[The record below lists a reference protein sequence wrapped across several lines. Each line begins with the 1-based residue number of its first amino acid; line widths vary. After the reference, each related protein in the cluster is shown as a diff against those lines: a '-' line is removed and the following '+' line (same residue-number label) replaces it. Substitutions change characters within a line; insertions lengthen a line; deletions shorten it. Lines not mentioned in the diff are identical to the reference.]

1 MTSPRSLQEM
11 AIPTPSGALRDQAI
25 GFFPSGRQADPAV
38 LELVRRLEQFTA
50 AKGLGDRLDAFLDL
64 IHLSRKERGSYQLLE
79 LLEALPEVRK
89 RFLASLASILAETD
103 ATNLFGVAGLPS
115 DRGFMAEAGER
126 IAQRLLPAPRDDHD
140 LTRLVLRLYATSTD
154 LELLRRLPEGV
165 FDREVTLLTPVE
177 HPELWVSIR
186 SGFADGF
193 RLLATRVQAQ
203 GLAANLRARGRG
215 SPVGASPFYRIAK
228 VSEALIQSWM
238 NGEPIAG
245 AAWREEAAECRAE
258 MAAIREHLEAR
269 GVNVDIVFGL
279 EVLER
284 CLTRM
289 DLMLE
294 IMESPSGPRRSEA
307 IHRFLLR
314 LATLVHQDRSLRHLA
329 STNLG
334 LHHRKIVDRSSKTGE
349 HYIAGDRREYRQIL
363 VAAAGGGLLTSV
375 TAAVKMT
382 ISGVS
387 LAPFPEGLA
396 YGINYAVSFL
406 LLQVFGLVLATKQP
420 AMTAA
425 TLATILRDQRGERR
439 LDDMVEFTIR
449 ISRSQVGAALGN
461 VLVVSI
467 GAYAIDGLWRWLFDH
482 PYLAEA
488 GAHHVFETLSPVNSG
503 TVFYAVLT
511 GVILW
516 LASLFGGW
524 LDNWSVY
531 HRLPLAI
538 AEHPLGK
545 RLGRDR
551 MERLAEKVN
560 HNISGWG
567 TNVSLGFMLGIT
579 PALGHFLGVPL
590 DVRHVTLSTGL
601 LALACASLGYR
612 LLLGGWFFWALGG
625 IAVMFVFN
633 LGVSFCLSLF
643 SAVRAYNLP
652 REETRELLRRLGRR
666 FYQSPLDFVLP
677 PPASR
682 AETPGSTP
690 A

>member
-1 MTSPRSLQEM
+1 M
-11 AIPTPSGALRDQAI
+11 AAPLPSGTLRDQVI
-25 GFFPSGRQADPAV
+25 RFFPAGRRADPAIV
-38 LELVRRLEQFTA
+38 ELARRLEQFTEA
-50 AKGLGDRLDAFLDL
+50 RELGDRLDAFLDL
-64 IHLSRKERGSYQLLE
+64 IHLSRRHRRTHELLE
-79 LLEALPEVRK
+79 LLEALPEVRQ
-89 RFLASLASILAETD
+89 RFLASLAFILSETD

-115 DRGFMAEAGER
+115 DRGFLSEAGDR

-140 LTRLVLRLYATSTD
+140 LTRLLQRLYATSTD
-154 LELLRRLPEGV
+154 LDLLRRLPEGV
-165 FDREVTLLTPVE
+165 FDRKVAVLTPE
-177 HPELWVSIR
+177 ERPELWASIR
-186 SGFADGF
+186 IGFADGF
-193 RLLATRVQAQ
+193 RLLAARVQAQ

-215 SPVGASPFYRIAK
+215 APVGASPFYRIAR
-228 VSEALIQSWM
+228 VSEGLIQGWLA
-238 NGEPIAG
+238 GEPMASST
-245 AAWREEAAECRAE
+245 WREEAEECRAE
-258 MAAIREHLEAR
+258 MAAVREHLEAR

-279 EVLER
+279 EVLDR
-284 CLTRM
+284 CLIRM

-307 IHRFLLR
+307 IHRFLVR

-329 STNLG
+329 TTNLS
-334 LHHRKIVDRSSKTGE
+334 LHHRKIVDRSSETGE
-349 HYIAGDRREYRQIL
+349 HYIASDRKEYRQIML
-363 VAAAGGGLLTSV
+363 AAAGGGLLTSV

-382 ISGVS
+382 IAGIT

-396 YGINYAVSFL
+396 YGTNYAVSFL
-406 LLQVFGLVLATKQP
+406 LLQAFGLVLATKQP

-425 TLATILRDQRGERR
+425 TLATILRDRRGERR
-439 LDDMVEFTIR
+439 IDDIVEFTIS
-449 ISRSQVGAALGN
+449 ICRSQVGAALGN
-461 VLVVSI
+461 VLVVSV

-482 PYLAEA
+482 PYLAEE
-488 GAHHVFETLSPVNSG
+488 GAHHVFETLSPVTSG

-560 HNISGWG
+560 HGISGWG
-567 TNVSLGFMLGIT
+567 TNISLGFMLGIT

-625 IAVMFVFN
+625 IAVMFVLN

-652 REETRELLRRLGRR
+652 GEETRELLRRLGRR
-666 FYQSPLDFVLP
+666 FYQAPLDFILP
-677 PPASR
+677 PPVPR
-682 AETPGSTP
+682 AETPDSTP

>member
-1 MTSPRSLQEM
+1 MSAPL
-11 AIPTPSGALRDQAI
+11 PSGSLRDQVI
-25 GFFPSGRQADPAV
+25 GFFPPGRRTDPAV
-38 LELVRRLEQFTA
+38 LELARRLEEFTGA
-50 AKGLGDRLDAFLDL
+50 EELGDRLDAFLDL
-64 IHLSRKERGSYQLLE
+64 IHLSRRNRRTHELLE
-79 LLEALPEVRK
+79 LLEATPEVRE
-89 RFLASLASILAETD
+89 RFLTSLASILSETD

-115 DRGFMAEAGER
+115 DRGFLSEAGDR
-126 IAQRLLPAPRDDHD
+126 IAQRLLPVPRDDHD
-140 LTRLVLRLYATSTD
+140 LARLLQRLYATNTD
-154 LELLRRLPEGV
+154 LDQLRRLPEGV
-165 FDREVTLLTPVE
+165 FDREVALLTAE
-177 HPELWVSIR
+177 RPELWASIR
-186 SGFADGF
+186 LGFADGF
-193 RLLATRVQAQ
+193 RLLAARVQAQ

-215 SPVGASPFYRIAK
+215 APVGGSPFYRIAS
-228 VSEALIQSWM
+228 VSETLIQSWLA
-238 NGEPIAG
+238 GEPMAVSP
-245 AAWREEAAECRAE
+245 WRDEAAECRAE

-279 EVLER
+279 EVLDR
-284 CLTRM
+284 GLTRM

-294 IMESPSGPRRSEA
+294 IMESPRGPRRSEA
-307 IHRFLLR
+307 IHRFLVR
-314 LATLVHQDRSLRHLA
+314 LSTLVHQDRSLRHLA
-329 STNLG
+329 STNLS
-334 LHHRKIVDRSSKTGE
+334 LHHRKIVDRSSETGE
-349 HYIAGDRREYRQIL
+349 HYIASDRKAYRQIL

-382 ISGVS
+382 IAGVA

-406 LLQVFGLVLATKQP
+406 LLQAFGLVLATKQP

-425 TLATILRDQRGERR
+425 TLATILRDRRGERR
-439 LDDMVEFTIR
+439 LDDIVEFTIS
-449 ISRSQVGAALGN
+449 ICRSQVGAALGN

-482 PYLAEA
+482 PYLAEE
-488 GAHHVFETLSPVNSG
+488 GAHHVFETLSPVTSG

-551 MERLAEKVN
+551 MERLAEKV
-560 HNISGWG
+560 HHGISAWG
-567 TNVSLGFMLGIT
+567 TNISLGFMLGIT

-625 IAVMFVFN
+625 IAVMFVLN

-652 REETRELLRRLGRR
+652 GEETRELLRRLGRR
-666 FYQSPLDFVLP
+666 FYQAPLDFILP
-677 PPASR
+677 PPVSQ
-682 AETPGSTP
+682 AETRDSTP